1 MSLSLKPICLCSTA
15 EQHERCA
22 PSASVLLLLRVS
34 PVKLLRR
41 GMICPLSYY
50 IQQNYFLLTALI
62 KVVKLLLD
70 TAENILIHEQG
81 AEPEIRD

>member
-1 MSLSLKPICLCSTA
+1 MSLSLKPIGLCSTA
-15 EQHERCA
+15 EQHERSA
-22 PSASVLLLLRVS
+22 PSASVLLRVS

-50 IQQNYFLLTALI
+50 IQQNHFLLTALI